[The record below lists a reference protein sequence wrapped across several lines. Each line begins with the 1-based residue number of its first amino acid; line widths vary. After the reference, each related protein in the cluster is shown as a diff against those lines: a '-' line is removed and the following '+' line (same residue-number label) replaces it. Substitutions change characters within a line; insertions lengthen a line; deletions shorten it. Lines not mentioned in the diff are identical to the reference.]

1 MVFNNIERKK
11 ASLNILLSISLFFLI
26 GLYKCSDNGVIDTTP
41 YHEQTLRLSENIEVL
56 DSFRRIIGSENCS
69 ALESV
74 DSIFHRYNEICL
86 IIEKYNLETGTLINV
101 ENCIVEKEKIKLN
114 SIAKI
119 MLLKKELKTV
129 DTLLSILD
137 KDVVTMRKAVEKNCI
152 RRYQACQDIIN
163 NTYNKEV
170 LKSIKELLTIRAKP
184 EYSIL
189 EDSIKI
195 KDKLKDYGS
204 ILRNGKNSMYKY
216 LMLALIEDTKF
227 TLSHRKNKNFCNNAH
242 IRWAALEKACV
253 KKTNACELRYLYD
266 LSNEKWDVTIDS
278 QWILIQTTLSRNC
291 AIHPRGCTCEA
302 AENYDS
308 TAIIDNGICVG
319 CLDSL
324 AINYCPNANR
334 QGNAS
339 CGYKLCDDNCF
350 AEKPA
355 DIESVYPNFKVGRD
369 IIVPDETLCK
379 TDWCGCTNSCA
390 DNYDSTAQ
398 VDDGSC
404 NGTVCGCLD
413 STSVNYAKRGDMTWA
428 IEKYQNLNVTEHDS
442 SLCHWKGCTSPCA
455 LNYDSR
461 ARINDG
467 SCICDSTSRISLEKE
482 ITKARFEAAEFEFS
496 PEMLTLEFKNHINK
510 NAERYGSVNFK
521 KVGMDLIV
529 DLDFKKMRIESN
541 GDLDGIPLGSYNFRP
556 VDDLIDALISFLN
569 FKTHGLT
576 GSMLTVKIIGEADG
590 HPIRGNGL
598 PFQNAGRGIENEA
611 FHIFQS
617 NKNTSITAMSDVTF
631 DISPNREN
639 FGIQEN
645 EVFTDNI
652 TLAFLRAYMVK
663 QQIKDLEPSV
673 EESRIM
679 IGAKVNTAKGKEY
692 RRIGVSFT
700 LVGFYEVTAQFV
712 EEETEVRK
720 NVEAAIEFYETKGY
734 PTFNKVYSKCPCY

>member
-1 MVFNNIERKK
+1 MIFNNIEMQKVYLRF
-11 ASLNILLSISLFFLI
+11 LLLVTFGFLI
-26 GLYKCSDNGVIDTTP
+26 GFHKCSDDKIIDTTP

-56 DSFRRIIGSENCS
+56 DSFRRVIGSENCS

-74 DSIFHRYNEICL
+74 DSIFQRYNEVCQ
-86 IIEKYNLETGTLINV
+86 IIEKYNLEAGTLLNV
-101 ENCIVEKEKIKLN
+101 ENCIVKKEKIRLK

-119 MLLKKELKTV
+119 FWLKDELQTV

-137 KDVVTMRKAVEKNCI
+137 EDVVRMRKEVEKNCI
-152 RRYQACQDIIN
+152 RKYQACQDVIN
-163 NTYNKEV
+163 NSYNKEV
-170 LKSIKELLTIRAKP
+170 LKSIRELLSIRTEA

-189 EDSIKI
+189 ADSAKI
-195 KDKLKDYGS
+195 KGKLKDYGV
-204 ILRNGKNSMYKY
+204 ILRSGENSMYQY
-216 LMLALIEDTKF
+216 LMLALIQDTQF
-227 TLSHRKNKNFCNNAH
+227 ILSHRKNKNFCNNAH
-242 IRWAALEKACV
+242 IRWAALEKAYV

-266 LSNEKWDVTIDS
+266 LSNEKWDIVVDS
-278 QWILIQTTLSRNC
+278 QWVLIQTTLSRNC

-308 TAIIDNGICVG
+308 TAIIDNGTCIG
-319 CLDSL
+319 CLDYS

-339 CGYKLCDDNCF
+339 CEYRLCDDNCF
-350 AEKPA
+350 AEKPIN
-355 DIESVYPNFKVGRD
+355 IESVYPNFKVGRD
-369 IIVPDETLCK
+369 VIVHDKALCK
-379 TDWCGCTNSCA
+379 TDWCGCTNPCS

-398 VDDGSC
+398 VDDGNC

-413 STSVNYAKRGDMTWA
+413 STAVNYAKRDDIAWA
-428 IEKYQNLNVTEHDS
+428 IEKYQNLNVTESDS
-442 SLCHWKGCTSPCA
+442 SLCRWKGCTSPCA

-461 ARINDG
+461 AKINDG

-496 PEMLTLEFKNHINK
+496 PEMLTLEFKDYIDK
-510 NAERYGSVNFK
+510 NAERYSSVNFK
-521 KVGMDLIV
+521 KIGIDLII
-529 DLDFKKMRIESN
+529 DLDFKKMKIESN

-569 FKTHGLT
+569 FKTRNLT

-590 HPIRGNGL
+590 HPIRSGGV
-598 PFQNAGRGIENEA
+598 PFHNAGRRIENEA
-611 FHIFQS
+611 FRVFRP
-617 NKNTSITAMSDVTF
+617 NENTSITAMSDVSF
-631 DISPNREN
+631 DLSPNREN

-645 EVFTDNI
+645 GVFTDNV
-652 TLAFLRAYMVK
+652 TLGFLRAYMVK

-679 IGAKVNTAKGKEY
+679 IGAKANTIKGKEY

-700 LVGFYEVTAQFV
+700 LVGFYEVTAEFV
-712 EEETEVRK
+712 EEETEVRQ
-720 NVEAAIEFYETKGY
+720 NVEAAIEFYETEGY
-734 PTFNKVYSKCPCY
+734 PKSNKVYSKCPCY